1 MTRPSGDGGSLAP
14 AVPIFAFVLLLLG
27 GLVIDA
33 SRVLNARGRA
43 VAYAEEAARAGAS
56 AVQPGAAVLAL
67 DEPVVKARVADYC
80 AALRAD
86 PEQHGGLQTC
96 EFVTLETVSGTDP
109 RRVVVRTRVALQ
121 IPTTLLGIIG
131 VRRLDASGEARA
143 RPFEGVN
150 PGDVDSTAPPPTL
163 LPDPIGTLEP
173 PPPIVLAP
181 PPLPRPTPTVSLP
194 PTGVPTPAPTVAP
207 SVPPSP
213 SALP

>member
-67 DEPVVKARVADYC
+67 DEPVVRARVADYC

-86 PEQHGGLQTC
+86 PEQRGGLQTC
-96 EFVTLETVSGTDP
+96 EFMTLETVSGTDP

-181 PPLPRPTPTVSLP
+181 PPLPRPTPTA
-194 PTGVPTPAPTVAP
+194 VPTPSPTGAPTLL
-207 SVPPSP
+207 PSP

>member
-56 AVQPGAAVLAL
+56 AVQPGATVLAL

-181 PPLPRPTPTVSLP
+181 PPLPRPTPTAVP
-194 PTGVPTPAPTVAP
+194 TPTGVPVPVPA
-207 SVPPSP
+207 P

>member
-1 MTRPSGDGGSLAP
+1 MIRPSGDRGSLAP

-56 AVQPGAAVLAL
+56 AVQPGGSVLAL
-67 DEPVVKARVADYC
+67 DEPVAKARVGDYC

-96 EFVTLETVSGTDP
+96 EFVSLETVSATDP

-181 PPLPRPTPTVSLP
+181 PPIPAPP
-194 PTGVPTPAPTVAP
+194 PTAVPTPSPTGAPTL
-207 SVPPSP
+207 PPSP